1 MIYRKGEGQMNDEG
15 KHTGLINK
23 AVEQRIARE
32 SERRDIGTA
41 AQNTRDYERGIT
53 TARYLTDLGH
63 SADLNELSPKE
74 LGPVSG
80 SEMATYKAKKS
91 AASRTTAREMK
102 RR

>member
-1 MIYRKGEGQMNDEG
+1 MNDEG
-15 KHTGLINK
+15 KHSGLASR
-23 AVEQRIARE
+23 AVEQRIERE
-32 SERRDIGTA
+32 TERRNIGSE
-41 AQNTRDYERGIT
+41 AQATRDYESGIT

-63 SADLNELSPKE
+63 SADLDELSPKE

-91 AASRTTAREMK
+91 DAKRTTAREMK